1 MWSTNDSSEQPWSHS
16 SVQGVESTFSS
27 SSEQRSREAE
37 LDLSDASMFST
48 PRLKLSGATSSKSR
62 EEEGGAQRGQK
73 SPRTPNSGGGK
84 SPRAP
89 RGHQPKVIPHQVRSP
104 RTPQG
109 FGKIV
114 KKTNEELGLMMPGA
128 DRSHMDIFESLTE
141 PTANA
146 EVYGEFVRAK
156 TKQSREVMNE
166 RYLRPELVI
175 DTKVTNG
182 KTRSVVNSYVIAS
195 RTGFSTTGQGARV
208 SKDSVKAARDFHLP
222 GTFASPLKRLL
233 MRSCR
238 TFQPLNLFSP
248 IPQNAAAKFVRREWS
263 RLSRATQRQNR
274 GTCAFDPR
282 AARTV

>member
-1 MWSTNDSSEQPWSHS
+1 
-16 SVQGVESTFSS
+16 
-27 SSEQRSREAE
+27 
-37 LDLSDASMFST
+37 
-48 PRLKLSGATSSKSR
+48 
-62 EEEGGAQRGQK
+62 
-73 SPRTPNSGGGK
+73 
-84 SPRAP
+84 
-89 RGHQPKVIPHQVRSP
+89 
-104 RTPQG
+104 
-109 FGKIV
+109 
-114 KKTNEELGLMMPGA
+114 MMPGA

-222 GTFASPLKRLL
+222 GKFVSPLKRLL
-233 MRSCR
+233 MRDCR

-248 IPQNAAAKFVRREWS
+248 IPQTAAAKFVRREWS